1 MRAAVYKCSHCKFQD
16 IIAVRDLNLL
26 YTFDE
31 KTSQLTAGVRYLSSV
46 ENSFRAQEVPDKEL
60 PEHPDITAMC
70 QAGKLDE
77 FIAQYKTARTKI
89 ASQNT
94 PYFLGR
100 FIDQIPK
107 EISSYFI
114 IIQTICLVAL

>member
-31 KTSQLTAGVRYLSSV
+31 KDITTYPQLECDICHRV
-46 ENSFRAQEVPDKEL
+46 ENSPSELKEVPDKEL
-60 PEHPDITAMC
+60 PEHPDITAMR

-77 FIAQYKTARTKI
+77 FIAQYKK
-89 ASQNT
+89 Q
-94 PYFLGR
+94 LGL
-100 FIDQIPK
+100 K
-107 EISSYFI
+107 
-114 IIQTICLVAL
+114 